1 MILHELTSW
10 SGAVEING
18 VKFDNVSE
26 AIHSALDSVKDIH
39 SIRLYSNKENAVQ
52 RTESV
57 RNSISDVCEYV
68 ITVKQYMTKKSTP
81 DFDFMAKWNN
91 DIPMPLRTMVGTVEK
106 ETAGMVYM
114 KLHGDIVSETVQT
127 CMRCGKPITNPV
139 SQFFGMGPE
148 CGGHNYVNPFESD
161 EELRQVVNSYRKNHL
176 QKITWEGWVIRSAIT
191 SRNKFERK
199 DNNGQAV

>member
-1 MILHELTSW
+1 MILHELASW

-26 AIHSALDSVKDIH
+26 AIHSVSDSLKDIH

-114 KLHGDIVSETVQT
+114 KLRGDIVSETVQT

-161 EELRQVVNSYRKNHL
+161 EELRQVVDSYRKNHL
-176 QKITWEGWVIRSAIT
+176 QKITWEGWVIKSAIT
-191 SRNKFERK
+191 SQNKFERK
-199 DNNGQAV
+199 DNNG